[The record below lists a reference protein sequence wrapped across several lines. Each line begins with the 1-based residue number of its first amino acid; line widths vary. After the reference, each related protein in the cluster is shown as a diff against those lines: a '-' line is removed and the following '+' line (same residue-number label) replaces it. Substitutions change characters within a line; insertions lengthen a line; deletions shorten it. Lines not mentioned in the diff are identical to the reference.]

1 MQPAEIFVNRL
12 RNVILFILND
22 SCIRRF
28 LLIIF
33 IDDSGDPGFKVTKGS
48 SAVFVI
54 ALVIFDDPLDAEE
67 TALKIKRLRQKLN
80 RTDKFEFKFNKCSKD
95 FRCMFLDTIA
105 DSKFRVRAIVMPKN
119 NIYGQELR
127 RSKESF
133 YNYTIKMVLKHNDN
147 TITNAKIRIDGHGDR
162 KLKQAMNNYLR
173 KELNGPKKIIF
184 TNLKIIDS
192 KENVLIQLA
201 DMVAGS
207 IHRSYYDDKTDKDL
221 YKSKIA
227 KRIENEWK
235 FGK

>member
-1 MQPAEIFVNRL
+1 M
-12 RNVILFILND
+12 
-22 SCIRRF
+22 
-28 LLIIF
+28 IIF

-80 RTDKFEFKFNKCSKD
+80 RPEKFEFKFNKCSKD
-95 FRCMFLDTIA
+95 FRCMFLDTITGA
-105 DSKFRVRAIVMPKN
+105 RFRVRAIVMPKN
-119 NIYGQELR
+119 NIYGKELR

-133 YNYTIKMVLKHNDN
+133 YNYAIKMVLKHSDN
-147 TITNAKIRIDGHGDR
+147 TIIDAKIRIDGHGDR
-162 KLKQAMNNYLR
+162 KFKQAMNNYLR
-173 KELNGPKKIIF
+173 KELNSPGKTIF

-201 DMVAGS
+201 DMVAGA
-207 IHRSYYDDKTDKDL
+207 IHRSYYNDKTDKDL
-221 YKSKIA
+221 YKSMIA
-227 KRIENEWK
+227 EKIENEWK

>member
-1 MQPAEIFVNRL
+1 
-12 RNVILFILND
+12 VILLISND
-22 SCIRRF
+22 SHIRRY

-80 RTDKFEFKFNKCSKD
+80 RPEKFEFKFNKCSKD
-95 FRCMFLDTIA
+95 FRCMFLDTITGA
-105 DSKFRVRAIVMPKN
+105 RFRVRAIVMPKN
-119 NIYGQELR
+119 NIYGKELR

-133 YNYTIKMVLKHNDN
+133 YNYAIKMVLKHSDN
-147 TITNAKIRIDGHGDR
+147 TIIDAKIRIDGHGDR
-162 KLKQAMNNYLR
+162 KFKQAMNNYLR
-173 KELNGPKKIIF
+173 KELNSPGKTIF

-201 DMVAGS
+201 DMVAGA
-207 IHRSYYDDKTDKDL
+207 IHRSYYNDKTDKDL
-221 YKSKIA
+221 YKSMIA
-227 KRIENEWK
+227 EKIENEWK

>member
-1 MQPAEIFVNRL
+1 M
-12 RNVILFILND
+12 ILLISND
-22 SCIRRF
+22 SHIRRY

-80 RTDKFEFKFNKCSKD
+80 RPEKFEFKFNKCSKD
-95 FRCMFLDTIA
+95 FRCMFLDTITGA
-105 DSKFRVRAIVMPKN
+105 RFRVRAIVMPKN
-119 NIYGQELR
+119 NIYGKELR

-133 YNYTIKMVLKHNDN
+133 YNYAIKMVLKHSDN
-147 TITNAKIRIDGHGDR
+147 TIIDAKIRIDGHGDR
-162 KLKQAMNNYLR
+162 KFKQAMNNYLR
-173 KELNGPKKIIF
+173 KELNSPGKTIF

-201 DMVAGS
+201 DMVAGA
-207 IHRSYYDDKTDKDL
+207 IHRSYYNDKTDKDL
-221 YKSKIA
+221 YKSMIA
-227 KRIENEWK
+227 EKIENEWK

>member
-1 MQPAEIFVNRL
+1 
-12 RNVILFILND
+12 VILLISND
-22 SCIRRF
+22 SHIRRY

-80 RTDKFEFKFNKCSKD
+80 RPEKFEFKFNKCSKD
-95 FRCMFLDTIA
+95 FRCMFLNTITGA
-105 DSKFRVRAIVMPKN
+105 RFRVRAIVMPKN
-119 NIYGQELR
+119 NIYGKELR

-133 YNYTIKMVLKHNDN
+133 YNYAIKMVLKHSDN
-147 TITNAKIRIDGHGDR
+147 TIIDAKIRIDGHGDR
-162 KLKQAMNNYLR
+162 KFKQAMNNYLR
-173 KELNGPKKIIF
+173 KELNSPGKTIF

-201 DMVAGS
+201 DMVAGA
-207 IHRSYYDDKTDKDL
+207 IHRSYYNDKTDKDL
-221 YKSKIA
+221 YKSMIA
-227 KRIENEWK
+227 EKIENEWK